1 MPKFIVFLW
10 NCVSISLKPL
20 PFMASLKF
28 STGVSNLSQR
38 WPNLIVW
45 KRPRT
50 TSLLMTFLKYGV
62 VQGVFSWSLSKNTAL
77 RRFLS
82 SYSLLAHQ
90 NETGNVSRSEKPPSL
105 RNRTEMQALAG
116 RTQHHLKPNP
126 RAMRIVLAGRTL
138 DILGLRGCLL
148 MSSRLLTKS
157 YIGWLRQHNNHLDFE
172 A

>member
-1 MPKFIVFLW
+1 
-10 NCVSISLKPL
+10 
-20 PFMASLKF
+20 
-28 STGVSNLSQR
+28 
-38 WPNLIVW
+38 
-45 KRPRT
+45 
-50 TSLLMTFLKYGV
+50 
-62 VQGVFSWSLSKNTAL
+62 
-77 RRFLS
+77 
-82 SYSLLAHQ
+82 
-90 NETGNVSRSEKPPSL
+90 
-105 RNRTEMQALAG
+105 MQALAG